1 LANESYASIGRLFGR
16 YEDLNLRSIP
26 RRSLSNTAA
35 HEAAYA
41 SGGNKYGQYCSVVKI
56 AQTVISSYASVQS
69 SKFRGAVAAVARLVC
84 EELRF
89 PSSGAFLFPKSRKSP
104 FRGPFI
110 SDVPGL
116 IG

>member
-1 LANESYASIGRLFGR
+1 MWSILHSGQNCSDGDVVMCQRAIIENSGR
-16 YEDLNLRSIP
+16 
-26 RRSLSNTAA
+26 
-35 HEAAYA
+35 
-41 SGGNKYGQYCSVVKI
+41 
-56 AQTVISSYASVQS
+56 
-69 SKFRGAVAAVARLVC
+69 AVSAVARLVC

-89 PSSGAFLFPKSRKSP
+89 PSSGAPFFPKSRKSP

>member
-1 LANESYASIGRLFGR
+1 MQIYSCTQFRVDR
-16 YEDLNLRSIP
+16 CRTRP
-26 RRSLSNTAA
+26 RTKP
-35 HEAAYA
+35 AYA